1 MALPCYWMK
10 PRFSII
16 IPVYNVAPYLR
27 ECLDSVLAQIFTD
40 WEAVC
45 IDDGSTDGGGAIL
58 DEYAAKD
65 KRFKVIHQENA
76 GVSAARNVGLNS
88 ATGEWFLFLDGDDI
102 LRSEA
107 LSTFVPYVEGAT
119 PRDGILVQPS
129 IPYWTGDGV
138 PERKIVPHILVA
150 NASKEDLIIGP
161 HAANGFV
168 ISRIYRRSKF
178 GQLRFRK
185 DITMAEDICFWFDAL
200 CVDAKWMILNADY
213 YLYRQRPDSACGV
226 RNPHVCIQALESVLH
241 ALRDIGKI
249 TDSSREAK
257 LKYLRRFPYTIAYNL
272 NLFVANIDDLSDR
285 ERLALKSKVEAI
297 ENEVG
302 CRPFG
307 FWLKIKIY
315 IAIVHR
321 WSWLLPLV
329 KPCEKGCAYVRRI
342 GATVCRKAGLKRTRK
357 LV

>member
-1 MALPCYWMK
+1 MINMSPF
-10 PRFSII
+10 FSII

-27 ECLDSVLAQIFTD
+27 ECLDSVWAQTFTD
-40 WEAVC
+40 WEAICV
-45 IDDGSTDGGGAIL
+45 DDGSTDGSGTII
-58 DEYAAKD
+58 DEYAARD
-65 KRFKVIHQENA
+65 KRFKVIHQKNA
-76 GVSAARNVGLNS
+76 GVSAARNVGLDN
-88 ATGEWFLFLDGDDI
+88 ANGEWFLFLDGDDA
-102 LRSEA
+102 LRFDA
-107 LSTFVPYVEGAT
+107 LMLFKPYLEHEGGL
-119 PRDGILVQPS
+119 DGILVH
-129 IPYWTGDGV
+129 PYV
-138 PERKIVPHILVA
+138 PCWNGHNVPARKIHTRILIED
-150 NASKEDLIIGP
+150 ASKEDLFLGP
-161 HAANGFV
+161 YAANGYPF
-168 ISRIYRRSKF
+168 SRFYRRKRF
-178 GQLRFRK
+178 GHLRFRI
-185 DITMAEDICFWFDAL
+185 DIAMAEDICFWFDAL

-249 TDSSREAK
+249 TDLSREAK